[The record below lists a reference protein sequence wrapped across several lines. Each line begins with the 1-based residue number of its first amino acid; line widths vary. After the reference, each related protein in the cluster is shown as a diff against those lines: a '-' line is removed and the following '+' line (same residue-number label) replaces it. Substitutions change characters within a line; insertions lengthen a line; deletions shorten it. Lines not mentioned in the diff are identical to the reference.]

1 MSQLKVYNFMGL
13 RRYAVVFSGIL
24 LLASA
29 TSLFTQG
36 LVLGLDFS
44 GGTQVEVGY
53 EQPVDV
59 AQLRNQ
65 LEDAGFDDPVV
76 VHFGSESDILIRIQE
91 APQRDIDRSKD
102 PQTTTDNGDGAQQD
116 AKQSLA
122 DRVYE
127 AVQSGDQKVD
137 MRRLDYVGPQ
147 IGEELRD
154 KGGLG
159 MLIALAV
166 VMLYVAIRFQFKFSV
181 GAVLALVHDVL
192 ITLGIFSITR
202 LEFDL
207 TVLAAILAVVGY
219 SLNDTIVVS
228 DRIRENFRKIRKA
241 TPVEVI
247 NESLSQTLWRTINT
261 SMTTL
266 LVLLA
271 LFFFGGELIQNFAIA
286 LMIGVGIGTYSSV
299 YVAATV
305 MLAMNVDR
313 EDLLEPEEGEL
324 VDDLP

>member
-1 MSQLKVYNFMGL
+1 MSQVKVYNFMGL
-13 RRYAVVFSGIL
+13 RRYAVIFSTVL
-24 LLASA
+24 LLVSA
-29 TSLFTQG
+29 VSLFSQG

-44 GGTQVEVGY
+44 GGTQIEVGY
-53 EQPVDV
+53 QQPVDV
-59 AQLRNQ
+59 AQLRDR
-65 LEDAGFDDPVV
+65 LDVAGFKSPVV
-76 VHFGSESDILIRIQE
+76 VHFGSETDVLIRMQGE
-91 APQRDIDRSKD
+91 PD
-102 PQTTTDNGDGAQQD
+102 
-116 AKQSLA
+116 QSLA
-122 DRVYE
+122 ERVYGIL
-127 AVQSGDQKVD
+127 QSGNEQIEL
-137 MRRLDYVGPQ
+137 RRVDYVGPQ

-181 GAVLALVHDVL
+181 GAVLALVHDVI
-192 ITLGIFSITR
+192 ITLGVFSLTR

-207 TVLAAILAVVGY
+207 TALAAVLAVVGY

-241 TPVEVI
+241 PPVEVI

-261 SMTTL
+261 SLTTL

-271 LFFFGGELIQNFAIA
+271 LFFFGGELIHNFAIA
-286 LMIGVGIGTYSSV
+286 LMIGVGVGTYSSV

>member
-1 MSQLKVYNFMGL
+1 MRQIKIYNFMGL
-13 RRYAVVFSGIL
+13 RRYAVVFSAAL

-29 TSLFTQG
+29 WSLSTQG

-44 GGTQVEVGY
+44 GGTQIEVGY
-53 EQPVDV
+53 QQSADV
-59 AQLRNQ
+59 GELRQ
-65 LEDAGFDDPVV
+65 KLETAGFEKPVV
-76 VHFGSESDILIRIQE
+76 VHYGSETDVLIRMQGE
-91 APQRDIDRSKD
+91 PD
-102 PQTTTDNGDGAQQD
+102 
-116 AKQSLA
+116 QSLA
-122 DRVYE
+122 ERVYT
-127 AVQSGDQKVD
+127 VLRGDNEQIEL
-137 MRRLDYVGPQ
+137 RRVDYVGPQ

-154 KGGLG
+154 NGGLG
-159 MLIALAV
+159 MLIALAI

-181 GAVLALVHDVL
+181 GAVLALIHDVM
-192 ITLGIFSITR
+192 ITLGVFSLAR

-207 TVLAAILAVVGY
+207 TVLAAVLAVVGY

-241 TPVEVI
+241 APVEVI

-261 SMTTL
+261 SLTTM

-271 LFFFGGELIQNFAIA
+271 LFFFGGELIHNFAIA
-286 LMIGVGIGTYSSV
+286 LMIGVGIGTYSSI

-305 MLAMNVDR
+305 MLVMNVDR
-313 EDLLEPEEGEL
+313 EDLIEPIEGEL